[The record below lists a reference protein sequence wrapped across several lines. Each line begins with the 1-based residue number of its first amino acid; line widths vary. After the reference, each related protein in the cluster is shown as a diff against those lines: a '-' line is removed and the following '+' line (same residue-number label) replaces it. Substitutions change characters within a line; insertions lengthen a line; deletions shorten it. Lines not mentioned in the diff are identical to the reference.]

1 MWLTYEKM
9 FFNFLQ
15 LNLFNFLKYL
25 QTKQLHSILLYKRS
39 TLAISI
45 AKMSR
50 DAKKDEFRK
59 HLENAGALELI
70 RKSLFQ
76 LFMDISRATGCT
88 RGRRTRSQGR
98 RRSPGQAGPVENT
111 RAFLTITAGF
121 SWDFYAWD
129 FLAASARPC
138 EVRSHADFFFCAC
151 FSQVQDVDWEGEGR
165 LVVWSWGH
173 AWQPGLTAGFSCFI
187 F

>member
-9 FFNFLQ
+9 FSNFLQ

-59 HLENAGALELI
+59 YLEMLEL
-70 RKSLFQ
+70 
-76 LFMDISRATGCT
+76 
-88 RGRRTRSQGR
+88 
-98 RRSPGQAGPVENT
+98 
-111 RAFLTITAGF
+111 
-121 SWDFYAWD
+121 
-129 FLAASARPC
+129 
-138 EVRSHADFFFCAC
+138 
-151 FSQVQDVDWEGEGR
+151 
-165 LVVWSWGH
+165 
-173 AWQPGLTAGFSCFI
+173 
-187 F
+187 